1 MKETARRL
9 LLPVILM
16 ASVAG
21 YAQDDLLRP
30 ARVAPDLMSGLDLMP
45 GAPPVPEDMVVSGNL
60 DVRRAIPFTGEE
72 LRVIV
77 FESLPAKTDHT
88 ESAFEFDEFVY
99 VLSGKLI
106 LTDLDGT
113 AHEYTVGDSLVV
125 PKGWRGYWEM
135 QGNYRELVVIATPTD
150 SAPSEQF

>member
-1 MKETARRL
+1 MKTVTRCL
-9 LLPVILM
+9 LVSIILI
-16 ASVAG
+16 APLAG

-30 ARVAPDLMSGLDLMP
+30 ARVAPDLMSGLGLMP

-60 DVRRAIPFTGEE
+60 DVKRAIPFTGEE

-88 ESAFEFDEFVY
+88 TAAFEFDEFVY

-113 AHEYTVGDSLVV
+113 AHEYTVGDSVVV

-135 QGNYRELVVIATPTD
+135 QGNYRELVVIATPTE
-150 SAPSEQF
+150 SSP

>member
-9 LLPVILM
+9 LLPIILM

-21 YAQDDLLRP
+21 YAQDDLPRP
-30 ARVAPDLMSGLDLMP
+30 TRVAPDLMLGLDLMP
-45 GAPPVPEDMVVSGNL
+45 GAPPVPEDMVVLGNL
-60 DVRRAIPFTGEE
+60 D
-72 LRVIV
+72 
-77 FESLPAKTDHT
+77 D
-88 ESAFEFDEFVY
+88 
-99 VLSGKLI
+99 
-106 LTDLDGT
+106 T

-150 SAPSEQF
+150 SAPSE